1 MGIADSNY
9 KVTEIKS
16 GLVHLTYIDGRQRL
30 RSLLEIAVAFLV
42 VAVEDI
48 GPKVLVAQVQLPV
61 GVYSDHV
68 KSHVAVTYSLLE
80 AAMRNPTSAV
90 WELG

>member
-9 KVTEIKS
+9 KVT
-16 GLVHLTYIDGRQRL
+16 DGRQRL

-61 GVYSDHV
+61 AVYSDHV

>member
-9 KVTEIKS
+9 KVT
-16 GLVHLTYIDGRQRL
+16 DGRQRL

-80 AAMRNPTSAV
+80 AAMRNPTSVV